1 MLIFLYLSA
10 IAVTVGLCFVDSSN
24 MSVAAHAVALGVVRG
39 FLLFSVFYI
48 AFIWLYFR
56 LRKSWQKRYA
66 AEILVIGIVVALSV
80 IGKMLITYF
89 NEVGCLT
96 FVDVPRDAW
105 DNTAKFYYAFY
116 QALGGISFE
125 GLADYELYETWRTM
139 IYAGGSLLA
148 GAVAISILTFSISY
162 EIYSF
167 FSWKS
172 FRGRKRAK
180 IYIFTAVTEDS
191 VTLAHSIDRFN
202 KEEKKKQT
210 FRKCLDDEINIAS
223 LRKNW
228 ESRKY
233 LSFKEAEQVLC
244 EKSENGADLPPRAL
258 VAVYW
263 AARTLK
269 AVVACFPLYVRAFLE
284 YARRHRHIIIFLR
297 TEGEEGFDAKNA
309 LHTDIMHSGFLF
321 MSYNPSKKNKSIARF
336 LAIKKSND
344 FCICEQGKNGNDDV
358 AEKYRENMMRGKV
371 AEVHVFALD
380 WEKDK
385 TSENDNVVAEDIARS
400 AREVFCKGIIR
411 QRVRRFVCEKQALRI
426 LKNADDKA
434 VSELR
439 KPVAA
444 KIKATIAE
452 VEELLVNDR
461 DKALGIIRKTLSD
474 RYDLAK
480 TEKLLKKD
488 SDKAIAFL
496 KKKIGEEAEKAVAE
510 IKRLLGTDRERAFVR
525 IKELLED
532 AKEVETMNGYIAESR
547 KDAFV
552 SVKKLMAKKLV
563 SRVVVNYH
571 YLLSEETDF
580 SNVDMRFDN
589 ELAKFR
595 NENFV
600 GAKHVDFLAIAGNEA
615 YDNIG
620 GRKSSGYA
628 AFYGNFKR
636 HFRLN
641 ALNEANMA
649 AMLYIKAK
657 GELVRSCP
665 DFYKEEVEGKE
676 YKAMIIGFGLN
687 GQQTLKAAYIFSA
700 AGKFAQ
706 QNGSPMPDGADW
718 LKLLKKS
725 PLADY
730 TTQPFNADVYD
741 KNASDLGGLFKMKTP
756 AFDIELPSDREYAA
770 RKDGSSGQE
779 PQRRRNVYPY
789 APVTVRLYQDSAYS
803 DSILKM
809 LDRNL
814 GEAKSDYNLI
824 VIALGDDDSN
834 VSIAN
839 ALLEDYKHESVQK
852 KEDEIVK
859 RQVFAVNLR
868 DKLNYDRIN
877 WCRKDEDDYPGLK
890 VVIFGAAEDMYSY
903 ENIVDQSAAKIWNRG
918 YAAIQNAEVLYAGV
932 IEEDIR
938 NVVLG
943 WDCAKAGK
951 YIDVMSTASTDA
963 AQIEIDWMSAS
974 RDRMYAMTSS
984 KYASAFSPF
993 AAEYCR
999 ILEKKTK
1006 RVSDVCLKDVLFET
1020 VIRMGAVEHDRW
1032 VRFVLSNGYV
1042 KSQVKSKH
1050 AKTHCDIVPYNQ
1062 LSSQPNDMIN
1072 VLNALATEQAR
1083 NTLDAR
1089 G

>member
-1 MLIFLYLSA
+1 MLISIYLL
-10 IAVTVGLCFVDSSN
+10 ITVATVASWFIDSSN
-24 MSVAAHAVALGVVRG
+24 MNLAAHALALGVVRG
-39 FLLFSVFYI
+39 FFTVFIFYI

-56 LRKSWQKRYA
+56 LRKIWQKRYA
-66 AEILVIGIVVALSV
+66 AEILVIGIVIVLSV
-80 IGKMLITYF
+80 VGKMLISYF
-89 NEVGCLT
+89 TEVGSLT

-105 DNTAKFYYAFY
+105 DNTAKFYYAVY

-125 GLADYELYETWRTM
+125 GLAKYEMYETWRTM
-139 IYAGGSLLA
+139 IYAGGSVLA

-167 FSWKS
+167 FAWFS
-172 FRGRKRAK
+172 FRGRSRAK
-180 IYIFTAVTEDS
+180 IYIFTAVTEDA

-309 LHTDIMHSGFLF
+309 LHADIMHSGFLF
-321 MSYNPSKKNKSIARF
+321 MSYNPGKKNKSIARF

-358 AEKYRENMMRGKV
+358 AEKYRKNMMRGKV

-426 LKNADDKA
+426 LKNAD
-434 VSELR
+434 
-439 KPVAA
+439 
-444 KIKATIAE
+444 
-452 VEELLVNDR
+452 
-461 DKALGIIRKTLSD
+461 
-474 RYDLAK
+474 
-480 TEKLLKKD
+480 
-488 SDKAIAFL
+488 
-496 KKKIGEEAEKAVAE
+496 
-510 IKRLLGTDRERAFVR
+510 
-525 IKELLED
+525 

-547 KDAFV
+547 KDAFA

-595 NENFV
+595 KKDFV
-600 GAKHVDFLAIAGNEA
+600 DKKHVDFLAIAGNEA

-620 GRKSSGYA
+620 GRKDGEYA
-628 AFYGNFKR
+628 PFYKNFKR

-649 AMLYIKAK
+649 AMLYVKAK

-665 DFYKEEVEGKE
+665 DLYRDEVEGKE

-687 GQQTLKAAYIFSA
+687 GQQTMKAAYIFSA
-700 AGKFAQ
+700 AGRFS
-706 QNGSPMPDGADW
+706 QNRKHTGSPDKDW
-718 LKLLKKS
+718 NEMLRNS
-725 PLADY
+725 PLSIYQA
-730 TTQPFNADVYD
+730 QPFNADVYD
-741 KNASDLGGLFKMKTP
+741 KNATDLGGLFKMKNP
-756 AFDIELPSDREYAA
+756 SFSVELPSDRY
-770 RKDGSSGQE
+770 SSANGTNA
-779 PQRRRNVYPY
+779 PDSATIRGNNICDY
-789 APVTVRLYQDSAYS
+789 APVAVRLYQESAYS

-809 LDRNL
+809 LDKNL
-814 GEAKSDYNLI
+814 GENKSDYNLI

-839 ALLEDYKHESVQK
+839 ALLEDYKHEFEPIGK
-852 KEDEIVK
+852 KQNGK

-943 WDCAKAGK
+943 RDCAKAGK

-1006 RVSDVCLKDVLFET
+1006 SVSDVCLKDVSFET

-1072 VLNALATEQAR
+1072 VLNALATEQTR

>member
-1 MLIFLYLSA
+1 MLISIYLL
-10 IAVTVGLCFVDSSN
+10 ITVATVASWFIDSSN
-24 MSVAAHAVALGVVRG
+24 MNLAAHALALGVVRG
-39 FLLFSVFYI
+39 FFTVFIFYI

-56 LRKSWQKRYA
+56 FRKIWQKRYA
-66 AEILVIGIVVALSV
+66 AEILVIGIVVAFSV
-80 IGKMLITYF
+80 IGKMLISYF
-89 NEVGCLT
+89 TEVGSQT

-105 DNTAKFYYAFY
+105 DNTAKFYYAVY

-125 GLADYELYETWRTM
+125 GLAEYEMYETWRTM
-139 IYAGGSLLA
+139 IYAGGSVLA

-167 FSWKS
+167 FAWFS
-172 FRGRKRAK
+172 FRGRSRAK
-180 IYIFTAVTEDS
+180 IYIFTAVTEDA

-309 LHTDIMHSGFLF
+309 LHADIMHSGFLF
-321 MSYNPSKKNKSIARF
+321 MSYNPGKKNKSIARF

-344 FCICEQGKNGNDDV
+344 FCICEQGKNGNDNV
-358 AEKYRENMMRGKV
+358 AEKYRRNMMRGKV

-426 LKNADDKA
+426 LKNADDNA

-452 VEELLVNDR
+452 VKKLLVNDR

-532 AKEVETMNGYIAESR
+532 DKEVETMNGYIAESR
-547 KDAFV
+547 KDAFA

-595 NENFV
+595 KKDFV
-600 GAKHVDFLAIAGNEA
+600 DKKHVDFLAIAGNEA

-649 AMLYIKAK
+649 AMLYVKAK

-665 DFYKEEVEGKE
+665 NLYRDEVEGEE

-687 GQQTLKAAYIFSA
+687 GQQTMKAAYIFSA
-700 AGKFAQ
+700 AGRFS
-706 QNGSPMPDGADW
+706 QNIKHTESPDKDW
-718 LKLLKKS
+718 NEMLRNS
-725 PLADY
+725 PLSIYQA
-730 TTQPFNADVYD
+730 QPFNADVYD
-741 KNASDLGGLFKMKTP
+741 KNATDLGGLFKMKNP
-756 AFDIELPSDREYAA
+756 SFSVELPSDRY
-770 RKDGSSGQE
+770 SSANGTNA
-779 PQRRRNVYPY
+779 PDSATIRGNNICDY
-789 APVTVRLYQDSAYS
+789 APVAVRLYQESAYS

-809 LDRNL
+809 LDKNL
-814 GEAKSDYNLI
+814 GENKSDYNLI

-834 VSIAN
+834 VGIAN
-839 ALLEDYKHESVQK
+839 ALLEDYKHEFEPIGK
-852 KEDEIVK
+852 KQNGK

-932 IEEDIR
+932 IKEDIR

-943 WDCAKAGK
+943 RDCAKAGK

-1006 RVSDVCLKDVLFET
+1006 RVSDVCLKDVSFET

-1050 AKTHCDIVPYNQ
+1050 AKMHCDIVPYNQ

>member
-1 MLIFLYLSA
+1 MLISIYLL
-10 IAVTVGLCFVDSSN
+10 IAVATVASWFIDSSN
-24 MSVAAHAVALGVVRG
+24 MNLAAHALALGVARG
-39 FLLFSVFYI
+39 FFTVFIFYI

-56 LRKSWQKRYA
+56 LRKIWQKRYA
-66 AEILVIGIVVALSV
+66 AEILVIGIVIVLSV
-80 IGKMLITYF
+80 VGKMLISYF
-89 NEVGCLT
+89 TEVGSLT

-105 DNTAKFYYAFY
+105 DNTAKFYYAVY

-125 GLADYELYETWRTM
+125 GLAEYEMYETWRTM
-139 IYAGGSLLA
+139 IYAGGSVLA

-167 FSWKS
+167 FAWFS
-172 FRGRKRAK
+172 FRGRSRAK
-180 IYIFTAVTEDS
+180 IYIFTAVTEDA

-309 LHTDIMHSGFLF
+309 LHADIMHSGFLF
-321 MSYNPSKKNKSIARF
+321 MSYNPGKKNKSIARF

-344 FCICEQGKNGNDDV
+344 FCICEQGKNGNDNV
-358 AEKYRENMMRGKV
+358 AEKYRKNMMRGKV

-426 LKNADDKA
+426 LKNAD
-434 VSELR
+434 
-439 KPVAA
+439 
-444 KIKATIAE
+444 
-452 VEELLVNDR
+452 
-461 DKALGIIRKTLSD
+461 
-474 RYDLAK
+474 
-480 TEKLLKKD
+480 
-488 SDKAIAFL
+488 
-496 KKKIGEEAEKAVAE
+496 
-510 IKRLLGTDRERAFVR
+510 
-525 IKELLED
+525 
-532 AKEVETMNGYIAESR
+532 AKEVETMNGNIAESR

-552 SVKKLMAKKLV
+552 LVKKLMAKKLV

-595 NENFV
+595 KKDFV
-600 GAKHVDFLAIAGNEA
+600 DKKHVDFLAIAGNEA

-620 GRKSSGYA
+620 GRKDGEYA

-649 AMLYIKAK
+649 AMLYVKAK

-665 DFYKEEVEGKE
+665 DLYRDEVEGKE

-687 GQQTLKAAYIFSA
+687 GQQTMKAAYIFSA
-700 AGKFAQ
+700 AGRFS
-706 QNGSPMPDGADW
+706 QNRKHTGSPDEDW
-718 LKLLKKS
+718 NEMLRNS
-725 PLADY
+725 PLSIYKA
-730 TTQPFNADVYD
+730 QPFNADVYD
-741 KNASDLGGLFKMKTP
+741 KNAAELGGLFKMKNPGFTV
-756 AFDIELPSDREYAA
+756 ELPSDRY
-770 RKDGSSGQE
+770 SSANGTNA
-779 PQRRRNVYPY
+779 PDSATIRRNNICDY
-789 APVTVRLYQDSAYS
+789 APVAVRLYQESAYS
-803 DSILKM
+803 DSILRM
-809 LDRNL
+809 LDKNL
-814 GEAKSDYNLI
+814 GENKSDYNLI

-839 ALLEDYKHESVQK
+839 ALLEDYKHEFEPIGK
-852 KEDEIVK
+852 KQNGK

-903 ENIVDQSAAKIWNRG
+903 ENVVDQTAAKIWNRG
-918 YAAIQNAEVLYAGV
+918 YVAIQNAEVLYAGV

-943 WDCAKAGK
+943 CDCANAGK

-1006 RVSDVCLKDVLFET
+1006 RVSDVCLKDVSFET

-1050 AKTHCDIVPYNQ
+1050 AKMHCDIVPYNQ
-1062 LSSQPNDMIN
+1062 LSSQPNDITN
-1072 VLNALATEQAR
+1072 VINALATEQAR